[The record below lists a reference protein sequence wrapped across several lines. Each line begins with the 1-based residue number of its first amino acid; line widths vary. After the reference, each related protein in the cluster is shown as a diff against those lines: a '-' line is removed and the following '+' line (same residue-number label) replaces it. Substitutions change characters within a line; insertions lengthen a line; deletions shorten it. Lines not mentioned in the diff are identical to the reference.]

1 VLDSLVDLISGSPW
15 TYGIVFFVSFL
26 DVLLPI
32 VPSETTV
39 ITAGVL
45 AASGDLNV
53 ALVIAAAAGGACL
66 GDNVAYFLGH
76 SLEAFVQRRFFAGKR
91 RRHLEKAERMLEE
104 RGGYFIIIGRFIPG
118 GRTAVTFGAG
128 VLDYPWRRFI
138 MFDVAAGLL
147 WATYAGLLG
156 FFGGKAFEDDPLKGI
171 ILALAIAF
179 GVAGAV
185 EGYRWYRRRGMRSK
199 DGGPPE
205 PAPEEP

>member
-1 VLDSLVDLISGSPW
+1 MLDSLVDLISDSPW
-15 TYGIVFFVSFL
+15 TYGVVFLMAFL

-45 AASGDLNV
+45 AETGGLNI

-66 GDNVAYFLGH
+66 GDNAAYFLGYT
-76 SLEAFVQRRFFAGKR
+76 LEEFIQRRFFSDKR

-118 GRTAVTFGAG
+118 GRTAVTLGAG
-128 VLDYPWRRFI
+128 VLHYPWRRFI
-138 MFDVAAGLL
+138 PFDVAAGLL

-171 ILALAIAF
+171 ILALVIAF
-179 GVAGAV
+179 GIAGGV
-185 EGYRWYRRRGMRSK
+185 EVYRWYKRRGLRSK
-199 DGGPPE
+199 GGDPRR